1 MEKLFARSLSILFHP
16 LLITTI
22 GVLIIFQT
30 NLYITYISAELK
42 RQIII
47 VTFISTFFVPA
58 LFIIA
63 GLQIQK
69 LFPKIEKV
77 PYWSMLYLFT
87 AFCFYM
93 GYQILSNLPVAG
105 FFKAI
110 FLAGAIISI
119 GLSIISPRWNIS
131 VYSTGTG
138 ALLGTT
144 IAVMLRMGYYDL
156 PLLALILLIGG
167 FSGYSRLALGKNNP
181 AQVYAGY
188 ILGFLI
194 MFIIFNFL

>member
-1 MEKLFARSLSILFHP
+1 MEKLFARALSVIFHP
-16 LLITTI
+16 LIITTL

-30 NLYITYISAELK
+30 NLYITYIAAELK
-42 RQIII
+42 RLII
-47 VTFISTFFVPA
+47 VITFTSTFLVPA
-58 LFIIA
+58 IFIIG
-63 GLQIQK
+63 GLQLQK
-69 LFPKIEKV
+69 MFPKTEKIPSLSIV
-77 PYWSMLYLFT
+77 FLFT

-93 GYQILSNLPVAG
+93 GYQITSNLPVAG

-119 GLSIISPRWNIS
+119 GLAIISPRWNIS
-131 VYSTGTG
+131 TYTTGTG

-144 IAVMLRMGYYDL
+144 VAVMLRLGYYDL
-156 PLLALILLIGG
+156 IMLIAILLIGG
-167 FSGYSRLALGKNNP
+167 FSGYSRLVLGKNNP

-188 ILGFLI
+188 IWGFLV